1 MDTTE
6 LEKFAEGVQRP
17 DEAAREAARS
27 RWAETVALPPRS
39 FGRIETLAQWLAAVQ
54 GTCPPRPLERAR
66 VVLFAG
72 DHGIADHGVS
82 AYSPKA
88 TAAMVRR
95 IVEGGG
101 PVQALAR
108 TNQASVRV
116 IDVSVDCD
124 AFDFNDLPEEVY
136 AGRIRRGTGRI
147 DQEPAC
153 TREEAAAAFRVGIA
167 VADAEIDS
175 GADLL
180 MPSLIGV
187 GHSTP
192 AGVLIGVLTG
202 ADAAVVTG
210 RGSGIDDRA
219 WVRKCAAV
227 RDAMRAARPV
237 IADQIELLA
246 TVAGPDFA
254 ALTGFLMQAAIRK
267 TPVLLDGLGSVA
279 CAVLAQR
286 IAFRTPDWMLAAH
299 LSPEPA
305 YQKAIDRLGLEPLL
319 DFKVRADGGCA
330 ALLALPLLRSAVT
343 ILAET
348 GSYAE
353 EGLPEP
359 LMRSRL

>member
-6 LEKFAEGVQRP
+6 LEKFAEAVTRP
-17 DEAAREAARS
+17 DEAAREAARV
-27 RWAETVALPPRS
+27 RWAQTVALPPRS

-54 GTCPPRPLERAR
+54 GACPPRPLDRAR

-72 DHGIADHGVS
+72 DHGIAKHGVS
-82 AYSPKA
+82 AYPPEA

-95 IVEGGG
+95 IAEGGG

-108 TNQASVRV
+108 AQQASVRV
-116 IDVSVDCD
+116 VDVSVDCD
-124 AFDFNDLPEEVY
+124 ESAFADLPAEVT
-136 AGRIRRGTGRI
+136 AGRVRRGTGRI
-147 DQEPAC
+147 DEEPAC
-153 TREEAAAAFRVGIA
+153 TRDEAAAAFRIGIA
-167 VADAEIDS
+167 LADAEVDA

-180 MPSLIGV
+180 IPSLIGV
-187 GHSTP
+187 GHSTA

-202 ADAAVVTG
+202 ADAAAVTG

-219 WVRKCAAV
+219 WIRKCGAV

-254 ALTGFLMQAAIRK
+254 ALTGFLVQAAIRR
-267 TPVLLDGLGSVA
+267 TPVLLDGLGSMA

-305 YQKAIDRLGLEPLL
+305 YKKAIDRLGLEPLL

-348 GSYAE
+348 GTYAD